1 MGYSVRYSSFICIQ
15 QLFYF
20 KLHSFLA
27 SFSEVNVMNGK
38 GENVAERNEMN
49 TAIAFPKM
57 KFNYERSEC

>member
-1 MGYSVRYSSFICIQ
+1 
-15 QLFYF
+15 
-20 KLHSFLA
+20 
-27 SFSEVNVMNGK
+27 MNGK